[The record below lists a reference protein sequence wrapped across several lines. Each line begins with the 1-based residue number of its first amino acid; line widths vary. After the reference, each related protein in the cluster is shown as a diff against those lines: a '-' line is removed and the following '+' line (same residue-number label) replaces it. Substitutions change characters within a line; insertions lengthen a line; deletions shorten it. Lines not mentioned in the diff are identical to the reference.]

1 LQHLE
6 EFSGLVIDS
15 IQSSGVERRNPSA
28 RRMRHV
34 TLQGRLIDDL
44 GLIVVDMDVEDG
56 DGTKEDTPR
65 IRTLDVEVDD
75 PVFYSIGAD
84 ILTK

>member
-1 LQHLE
+1 M
-6 EFSGLVIDS
+6 IDS

-84 ILTK
+84 NLTK